1 MLFLCMYLIFFTNVN
16 MTSVLQQRMCFG
28 WKYVNNEIVNA
39 QSNIRK
45 MESSEQGNILIET

>member
-28 WKYVNNEIVNA
+28 WEYVNNEIVNA

-45 MESSEQGNILIET
+45 MESPEQGNILIET